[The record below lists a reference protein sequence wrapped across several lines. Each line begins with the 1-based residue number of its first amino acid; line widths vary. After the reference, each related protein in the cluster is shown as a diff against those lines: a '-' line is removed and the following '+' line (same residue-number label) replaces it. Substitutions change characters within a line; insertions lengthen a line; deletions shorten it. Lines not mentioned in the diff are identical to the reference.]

1 MHTGFQGFKD
11 NACMRLIKS
20 FGYAIAGIA
29 VAVKTER
36 NLKIHLVFATIAIG
50 FSFFFSISKTEWL
63 FILFLIGGMI
73 SLELLNTAI
82 ERAVNLVT
90 EEVHPLAKQA
100 KDIAA
105 GAVFIFAC
113 LSVVTGLII
122 FLPRLAK
129 WVGL

>member
-1 MHTGFQGFKD
+1 
-11 NACMRLIKS
+11 MRLIKS